1 MDIRSILNSEERAH
15 QKRSLPPL
23 TMPLD
28 PALDSIDPALD
39 SPTSGSDSADGE
51 KPYECSWDDC
61 RKAFSRRSDLAR
73 HRRIH
78 TGERPYHCEWESCGK
93 QFIQRSALTVH
104 YRTHTGERPHVC
116 EYDNCG
122 KSFSDVSIHSD
133 SLALHLVI
141 STLARLGTRKLN
153 LHVSLL
159 QSSSLARHRRTHTGK
174 RPYACSHAG
183 CKKTFTRRT
192 TLTRHQRSHDP
203 QWRAYNTGFERK
215 ANSSSPSSYTPSSP
229 TTSYDSGC
237 DTPMHSYSPPTT
249 PIVDCFQ
256 PTAMY
261 QSTVQIP
268 MPMSNMHRSLTSP
281 QSLYTYHDC
290 NDCTDFPKFT
300 QADVRTHWDQR
311 TMLSHGYPSPIDTL
325 TMPIERSAYFGIAQ
339 SIQL

>member
-1 MDIRSILNSEERAH
+1 MDIRSILNSEERAQ

-23 TMPLD
+23 TTSLG
-28 PALDSIDPALD
+28 AVLDSIDPALD

-122 KSFSDVSIHSD
+122 KSFSD
-133 SLALHLVI
+133 
-141 STLARLGTRKLN
+141 
-153 LHVSLL
+153 
-159 QSSSLARHRRTHTGK
+159 SSSLARHRRTHTGK
-174 RPYACSHAG
+174 RPYACSHVG

-215 ANSSSPSSYTPSSP
+215 SNSSSPSSYTPGSP

-237 DTPMHSYSPPTT
+237 ETPVYSYSPPTT
-249 PIVDCFQ
+249 PIVDCFSS
-256 PTAMY
+256 ASLY
-261 QSTVQIP
+261 GGAVQAPIS
-268 MPMSNMHRSLTSP
+268 MTHMHRSMTS
-281 QSLYTYHDC
+281 QQTMYASYHDC
-290 NDCTDFPKFT
+290 TDCDFTKFG
-300 QADVRTHWDQR
+300 QPEVRTQWDQR

-325 TMPIERSAYFGIAQ
+325 SAIPIERNAYFGVAQ